1 MSFNKRLKTPKNANG
16 EYLTQSG
23 DFLNTFNKTN
33 YSSFRDKMKM
43 MNNYKSNNYYRS
55 NPFNTF
61 FNSSAPFNYSN
72 NMNERDRL
80 LVCYNGGPQ
89 REYNSFITRDNISKF
104 LRKRNN
110 SNRYKR
116 PCGCY
121 SKYNISKYSQVF
133 DHPEY
138 ENEYQYGYYNQ
149 GNKLPLIGGDNDNNM
164 RYSYANGFMTPEIKN
179 KRSGKLTY
187 KLKDNFD
194 NENYQVN
201 TESNN
206 LAKNQNA
213 NGNVNENENENVN
226 NVNDNV
232 NPIENNEVINDV
244 KMEENNE
251 NTEKKV
257 SNGNTIFILRNNGSN
272 IKPRRRF
279 HKVQIFNNYKPFL
292 VDDFKEYGY
301 FE

>member
-43 MNNYKSNNYYRS
+43 MNNYKSNNYYRP
-55 NPFNTF
+55 NPFNSF
-61 FNSSAPFNYSN
+61 FKSSAPFNYYN
-72 NMNERDRL
+72 NMNERNRL
-80 LVCYNGGPQ
+80 LVRYNGGPQ
-89 REYNSFITRDNISKF
+89 REYNYITRDNISKF

-138 ENEYQYGYYNQ
+138 ENEYQNGFYNQ
-149 GNKLPLIGGDNDNNM
+149 GNKLPLIGDNDNNM
-164 RYSYANGFMTPEIKN
+164 RYSNSNGFMTPEMKN
-179 KRSGKLTY
+179 KRFGKLTY

-194 NENYQVN
+194 NENYQQN
-201 TESNN
+201 NELNN

-213 NGNVNENENENVN
+213 NENIHENENENVN
-226 NVNDNV
+226 NINENI
-232 NPIENNEVINDV
+232 NQIENNEVINDV
-244 KMEENNE
+244 KKEDNNE
-251 NTEKKV
+251 NIDKKV
-257 SNGNTIFILRNNGSN
+257 SNGNTIFILRDNCN

>member
-1 MSFNKRLKTPKNANG
+1 MSFNKTLNTPKNINN
-16 EYLTQSG
+16 EYLNQNG
-23 DFLNTFNKTN
+23 DYLNTFNNNN

-43 MNNYKSNNYYRS
+43 MNNYKSNNYFSPNRYNS
-55 NPFNTF
+55 F
-61 FNSSAPFNYSN
+61 FKSSAPFNYYN
-72 NMNERDRL
+72 KMNDRDRL
-80 LVCYNGGPQ
+80 LLRYNGGPQ
-89 REYNSFITRDNISKF
+89 KEYDYNNYITRDNISKF
-104 LRKRNN
+104 IQKRNN

-133 DHPEY
+133 PHPEY
-138 ENEYQYGYYNQ
+138 ENENQYGFYNQ
-149 GNKLPLIGGDNDNNM
+149 QQKLPLIGDNANNL
-164 RYSYANGFMTPEIKN
+164 RYSYTNGFTTPEIKN

-187 KLKDNFD
+187 NLKENYE
-194 NENYQVN
+194 NENQLN

-213 NGNVNENENENVN
+213 NGNVPENVN
-226 NVNDNV
+226 NINENINQID
-232 NPIENNEVINDV
+232 NNEVINDGKV
-244 KMEENNE
+244 EENNE
-251 NTEKKV
+251 NIEKKV
-257 SNGNTIFILRNNGSN
+257 SNGNTIFILKNNCFN
-272 IKPRRRF
+272 IKPKRRF